1 MKRLIALSGV
11 SAALLVASAPAFAFG
26 DIFNYL
32 QDQRNRRVESQ
43 ERIGAP
49 EIDVSSGT
57 KGIAI
62 LVAGLLLV
70 GEGLRRR
77 S

>member
-1 MKRLIALSGV
+1 MKKLLALSGV
-11 SAALLVASAPAFAFG
+11 AAALMITSAPAFAFG

-32 QDQRNRRVESQ
+32 RDQRNRKIERQ
-43 ERIGAP
+43 ERIAAP
-49 EIDVSSGT
+49 EIDVSAGT